1 MHRRQHDYRGDRPS
15 RAPRA
20 PHGRHQR
27 RGLPLSELDPALT
40 DISRRVIGCAIE
52 VHKDLGSGYPAEIY
66 AKALQLEMNDENIK
80 YKADHAIDVMFG
92 DDKVGEVVASL
103 FVEDRFIVDLLAR
116 PGDVGPGERLACRA
130 KLRAMEL
137 ELGLI
142 INFCERRLKDGLVR
156 VLNPDQIAALQRNG
170 EGDSPEYDE
179 DYEAEDNPRDP
190 HEPHDRHDDADSG
203 PAAEAGEGGA
213 PEDPRPE

>member
-103 FVEDRFIVDLLAR
+103 FIEDRFIVDLLAR

-170 EGDSPEYDE
+170 ADAEYDE
-179 DYEAEDNPRDP
+179 DYEADDNPHDP
-190 HEPHDRHDDADSG
+190 HDNADAG
-203 PAAEAGEGGA
+203 PAAEAGEGEGGA
-213 PEDPRPE
+213 PEGPRPE

>member
-1 MHRRQHDYRGDRPS
+1 MHRRQHDYRGDRRP
-15 RAPRA
+15 
-20 PHGRHQR
+20 PHGNRHQR

-52 VHKDLGSGYPAEIY
+52 VHKELGSGYPPEIY
-66 AKALQLEMNDENIK
+66 AKALQLEMDDEQIK
-80 YKADHAIDVMFG
+80 YKADHVIPVLFG

-116 PGDVGPGERLACRA
+116 PGDVGAAERLACRA
-130 KLRAMEL
+130 KLRALEL

-156 VLNPDQIAALQRNG
+156 VLNPDQIAALRG
-170 EGDSPEYDE
+170 DGDGDGDAHYDDEYEDEGG
-179 DYEAEDNPRDP
+179 A
-190 HEPHDRHDDADSG
+190 G
-203 PAAEAGEGGA
+203 PAAEADDE
-213 PEDPRPE
+213 PEA